1 VSAVLTIGK
10 KKQTAVTGSVFA
22 TAGWVRLTA
31 KLNSTAK
38 SLLRKDPTQGFS
50 LKVTVTDG
58 AGNRT
63 NVTTNGATR

>member
-1 VSAVLTIGK
+1 
-10 KKQTAVTGSVFA
+10 VFA
-22 TAGWVRLTA
+22 TAGWVRLTS
-31 KLNSTAK
+31 KLDSTAK